1 VLEFSQDS
9 REVENLA
16 DSESPVSQLAHGG
29 DRDRQPPQDPNSG
42 NFPQILRDRY
52 IMKKLSSDPPVVEGS
67 AETICLSPFLG
78 WICGKIPSNN
88 KLGSS
93 AQLEFLRQFFK
104 IPTEFGSLL
113 RSATYSL

>member
-9 REVENLA
+9 REVKNLA
-16 DSESPVSQLAHGG
+16 DSESPVSHLAHGG
-29 DRDRQPPQDPNSG
+29 DRQPPQDPNSG
-42 NFPQILRDRY
+42 NFPQIQRDRY